1 MTPLSGPTDSVC
13 SFNSTL
19 CTFLKTNPWL
29 TLSCFV
35 NPCAGLTFYSCIFPL
50 ALLSSSFLDSSCE
63 VLGFRWSSF
72 VPIPC
77 VCYFFLWVFHCVP
90 AKFHALLFLACNC
103 FFLLISS
110 HSSSQ
115 DIQQLW
121 SNSCT
126 ASLVRLEVVDEH
138 RPRIQQWLNLWEISR
153 GSLIFKTITRCCHN
167 LQRDQGRRGCLCR
180 NM

>member
-1 MTPLSGPTDSVC
+1 MVWPPSSCSRTP
-13 SFNSTL
+13 
-19 CTFLKTNPWL
+19 LKTNPWL
-29 TLSCFV
+29 TLSHFV
-35 NPCAGLTFYSCIFPL
+35 NPGAGLSFFLFL
-50 ALLSSSFLDSSCE
+50 ASFLWLFCHRLSLIPRCE
-63 VLGFRWSSF
+63 VLVSRWSSI
-72 VPIPC
+72 VPC
-77 VCYFFLWVFHCVP
+77 VSYFFLWVFRCFP

-110 HSSSQ
+110 YSSSQ